1 MILLYCF
8 FRGAGSD
15 GIQGNIL
22 NVILVTEPKSGVE
35 ANQYERS
42 ISLLA
47 RQTAGFDTRS
57 DN

>member
-8 FRGAGSD
+8 FRGVGSD

-22 NVILVTEPKSGVE
+22 NVILVTEPKSE